1 MIASIFSGIQ
11 ALVNFLFLI
20 AVLGTAGVSWWL
32 SMKYKERFAEFPWH
46 KAGIILG
53 IEVLTWIAFNIAW
66 NLMTNNL
73 WLVAIVVIII
83 IVVMT
88 KKKR

>member
-1 MIASIFSGIQ
+1 MGFILDSIQS
-11 ALVNFLFLI
+11 LVNLLFLI
-20 AVLGTAGVSWWL
+20 AVLGTVAVSWWL
-32 SMKYKERFAEFPWH
+32 SMKYKERFAEFPWY

-53 IEVLTWIAFNIAW
+53 IEVVAWIAFNIAW
-66 NLMTNNL
+66 ELMTTYW
-73 WLVAIVVIII
+73 WLVAIVVVIV